1 MILLEVNNQTR
12 FRVPQ
17 KRILKVLQ
25 LAQEKLRL
33 KKTHSL
39 SFAYVSPARIK
50 KLNGQ
55 YRKKNKV
62 TDVLSFAE
70 DGRAIGVEGFL
81 GEIIICPVRAQK
93 QAKEF
98 KQSFEREILKL
109 TLHGYLHIL
118 GYDHETDEEA
128 REMERWESKIL
139 EAYV

>member
-17 KRILKVLQ
+17 KRILAVLQ

-33 KKTHSL
+33 KKTHRL
-39 SFAYVSPARIK
+39 SFAYVSPARMK
-50 KLNGQ
+50 KLNAQ

-70 DGRAIGVEGFL
+70 EGKVIGPESVL

-109 TLHGYLHIL
+109 TLHGYLHLL

-128 REMERWESKIL
+128 QEMERWENKIL